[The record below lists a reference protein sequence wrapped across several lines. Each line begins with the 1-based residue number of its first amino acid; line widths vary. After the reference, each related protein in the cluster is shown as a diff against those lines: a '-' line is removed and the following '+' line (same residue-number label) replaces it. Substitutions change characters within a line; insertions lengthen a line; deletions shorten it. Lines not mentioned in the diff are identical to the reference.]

1 MDRNTITGLL
11 LMMALLFGYQW
22 YIAPTEEDIAAWEA
36 QQEAE
41 AASQDSLAQ
50 AQLDAQRLQMAN
62 MEAIQGGASLEEG
75 SEEALA
81 LSAELAKRY
90 GVFGSAVAG
99 RDRDVV
105 LENDRVRVVFNTR
118 GGMPVEATLTDGYTK
133 YGSDDP
139 VSLWARDLSD
149 MNVSWDVAGIGRV
162 GFNDLHFRPVSEA
175 SSQLVMEATMGNGM
189 AIRLVHNLEGYQ
201 VKTDVSFTGVEN
213 ATSSNRTFT
222 WYAVGERNEK
232 GLKWERQH
240 SAVYYLELG
249 EERDYLSDGTEDEE
263 VLEEGVSWLS
273 FKQNY
278 FSALVSSPQPFAPG
292 ARIAN
297 VLPADDTSY
306 VMGYEAELP
315 YDGQPLHFYFGPND
329 LAELDATGLEEVG
342 RIIDYGWWIF
352 GWVNRNII
360 LPIYGF
366 IAQYVSNLGLIVL
379 ILTLVIKS
387 ALFPITWK
395 NFMSSAKMRVLR
407 PELNEINERHA
418 EDAMKRQQE
427 TMELYRRTGVN
438 PMAGCLPALLQM
450 PILYAMFRFFPS
462 NIDLRG
468 QSFLWADDLGAFDS
482 VLDLPFSIPF
492 YGAHVS
498 GFTILMAASML
509 VYMRMTMANQ
519 SMPQQPGMPDM
530 KTIQTIMPFTMLF
543 FFNGFASG
551 LSLYYFVANVTSIG
565 QMLTIKR
572 FFINEEK
579 IRAKIEDNKSKAKDR
594 TKPSFM
600 ERLQEAAKE
609 AEKKQKEQERKK
621 NEARSNRKKK

>member
-62 MEAIQGGASLEEG
+62 METLQGGASLEEG

-90 GVFGSAVAG
+90 GVFGTAVAG

-213 ATSSNRTFT
+213 ATASNRTFT

-360 LPIYGF
+360 LPIYRF
-366 IAQYVSNLGLIVL
+366 IAQYVGNLGLIVL

-468 QSFLWADDLGAFDS
+468 QSFLWADDLGAYDS

>member
-22 YIAPTEEDIAAWEA
+22 YIAPSEEDIVAWEA

-41 AASQDSLAQ
+41 AAYQDSLAQ
-50 AQLDAQRLQMAN
+50 AQIDAQRLQMAN
-62 MEAIQGGASLEEG
+62 METLQGGESLEEG

-81 LSAELAKRY
+81 LNAELAKRY

-162 GFNDLHFRPVSEA
+162 GFNDLHFRPVSAA

-189 AIRLVHNLEGYQ
+189 GIRLVHNLEGYQ
-201 VKTDVSFTGVEN
+201 VKTDVSFNGVEN
-213 ATSSNRTFT
+213 ATASNRTFT

-360 LPIYGF
+360 LPIYVF
-366 IAQYVSNLGLIVL
+366 IAQYVGNLGLIVL

>member
-22 YIAPTEEDIAAWEA
+22 YIAPSEEDIAAWEA

-139 VSLWARDLSD
+139 VSLWARDLSE

-249 EERDYLSDGTEDEE
+249 EERDYLNDGTEDEE

-360 LPIYGF
+360 LPIYRF
-366 IAQYVSNLGLIVL
+366 IAQYVGNLGLIVL

>member
-1 MDRNTITGLL
+1 MDRNTFTGLA
-11 LMMALLFGYQW
+11 LMFALLLGYQW
-22 YIAPTEEDIAAWEA
+22 YIAPTEEEVAAWEA
-36 QQEAE
+36 QQAQTQAQKDSLATRATLDAE
-41 AASQDSLAQ
+41 AA
-50 AQLDAQRLQMAN
+50 AN
-62 MEAIQGGASLEEG
+62 
-75 SEEALA
+75 A
-81 LSAELAKRY
+81 LSVLQNGNYADSTAMSQELARR
-90 GVFGSAVAG
+90 FGPFGQAVAG
-99 RDRDVV
+99 LDRDVV
-105 LENDRVRVVFNTR
+105 LRNNKVEVTLNTR
-118 GGMPVEATLTDGYTK
+118 GGMPISAVLQDGYK
-133 YGSDDP
+133 RYGSDEP
-139 VSLWARDLSD
+139 VSLWAPEQSS
-149 MNVSWDVAGIGRV
+149 MNVAWDVPGVGRV
-162 GFNDLHFRPVSEA
+162 GFQDLHFRPVSEGP
-175 SSQLVMEATMGNGM
+175 SQVVMQAQAGPGRT
-189 AIRLVHNLEGYQ
+189 IRLVHRLEGYQ
-201 VKTDVSFTGVEN
+201 LKTDVHFQGLDRLTE
-213 ATSSNRTFT
+213 SNRRFT
-222 WYAVGERNEK
+222 WNAVGQQNEK
-232 GLKWERQH
+232 GLSWERQH
-240 SAVYYLELG
+240 SAIYYLELG
-249 EERDYLSDGTEDEE
+249 EERDYLSDGKEDEE
-263 VLEEGVSWLS
+263 TLEEGLSWLS

-292 ARIAN
+292 GRIAN
-297 VLPADDTSY
+297 VLPEDDTTY
-306 VMGYEAELP
+306 VMGYMADLP

-329 LAELDATGLEEVG
+329 LEELEATGLDEVG

-366 IAQYVSNLGLIVL
+366 IANYIGNLGLIVL

-418 EDAMKRQQE
+418 EDALKRQQE
-427 TMELYRRTGVN
+427 TMELYRKTGVN

-468 QSFLWADDLGAFDS
+468 QSFLWADDLGAYDS
-482 VLDLPFSIPF
+482 LLELPFSIPF

-498 GFTILMAASML
+498 GFTLLMAASMF

-551 LSLYYFVANVTSIG
+551 LSLYYFIANVTSIG

-572 FFINEEK
+572 FFINEDK
-579 IRAKIEDNKSKAKDR
+579 IKARIEDNRSKAKDR

-609 AEKKQKEQERKK
+609 AEKKQKETERKK
-621 NEARSNRKKK
+621 NEARSKRKKK

>member
-366 IAQYVSNLGLIVL
+366 IAQYVGNLGLIVL

-482 VLDLPFSIPF
+482 VLDLPFNIPF

>member
-1 MDRNTITGLL
+1 MDRNTFTGLA
-11 LMMALLFGYQW
+11 LMFALLLGYQW
-22 YIAPTEEDIAAWEA
+22 YIAPTEEEVAAWEA
-36 QQEAE
+36 QQAQTQAQKDSLATRATLDAE
-41 AASQDSLAQ
+41 AA
-50 AQLDAQRLQMAN
+50 AN
-62 MEAIQGGASLEEG
+62 
-75 SEEALA
+75 A
-81 LSAELAKRY
+81 LSVLQNGNYADSTAMSQELARR
-90 GVFGSAVAG
+90 FGPFGQAVAG
-99 RDRDVV
+99 LDRDVV
-105 LENDRVRVVFNTR
+105 LRNNKVEVTLNTR
-118 GGMPVEATLTDGYTK
+118 GGMPISAVLQDGYK
-133 YGSDDP
+133 RYGSDEP
-139 VSLWARDLSD
+139 VSLWAPEQSS
-149 MNVSWDVAGIGRV
+149 MNVAWDVPGVGRV
-162 GFNDLHFRPVSEA
+162 GFQDLHFRPVSEGP
-175 SSQLVMEATMGNGM
+175 SQVVMQAQAGPGRT
-189 AIRLVHNLEGYQ
+189 IRLVHRLEGYQ
-201 VKTDVSFTGVEN
+201 LKTDVQFQGLDRLTE
-213 ATSSNRTFT
+213 SNRRFT
-222 WYAVGERNEK
+222 WNAVGQQNEK
-232 GLKWERQH
+232 GLSWERQH
-240 SAVYYLELG
+240 SAIYYLELG
-249 EERDYLSDGTEDEE
+249 EERDYLSDGKEDEE
-263 VLEEGVSWLS
+263 TLEEGLSWLS

-292 ARIAN
+292 GRIAN
-297 VLPADDTSY
+297 VLPEDDTTY
-306 VMGYEAELP
+306 VMGYMADLP

-329 LAELDATGLEEVG
+329 LEELEATGLDEVG

-366 IAQYVSNLGLIVL
+366 IANYIGNLGLIVL

-418 EDAMKRQQE
+418 EDALKRQQE
-427 TMELYRRTGVN
+427 TMELYRKTGVN

-468 QSFLWADDLGAFDS
+468 QSFLWADDLGAYDS
-482 VLDLPFSIPF
+482 LLELPFSIPF

-498 GFTILMAASML
+498 GFTLLMAASMF

-551 LSLYYFVANVTSIG
+551 LSLYYFIANVTSIG

-572 FFINEEK
+572 FFINEDK
-579 IRAKIEDNKSKAKDR
+579 IKARIEDNRSKAKDR

-609 AEKKQKEQERKK
+609 AEKKQKETERKK
-621 NEARSNRKKK
+621 NEARSKRKKK

>member
-22 YIAPTEEDIAAWEA
+22 YIAPSEEDIAAWEA

-249 EERDYLSDGTEDEE
+249 EERDYLNDGTEDEE

-360 LPIYGF
+360 LPIYRF
-366 IAQYVSNLGLIVL
+366 IAQYVGNLGLIVL

-519 SMPQQPGMPDM
+519 SMPQQRGMPDM